1 MGMLELDRRAFL
13 KVSAL
18 AGGGLLLAP
27 VLAPV
32 LERLGGDAT
41 AGEVERAA
49 RGAFIRIGADGAITI
64 VAKNPE
70 IGQGV
75 KTSLPM
81 LIADE
86 LGANWKDV
94 TVEQAPSDEATFGEQ
109 FAGGRSAT
117 PETFEQLRRV
127 GAAGRQL
134 LIAAAAQTWR
144 VPASECQAAA
154 ADRRRG

>member
-41 AGEVERAA
+41 AGEGERAA
-49 RGAFIRIGADGAITI
+49 LGAVIRIGADGAITI

-109 FAGGRSAT
+109 FAAGRRAAPAEAT
-117 PETFEQLRRV
+117 QLRQI
-127 GAAGRQL
+127 GR
-134 LIAAAAQTWR
+134 
-144 VPASECQAAA
+144 AS
-154 ADRRRG
+154 